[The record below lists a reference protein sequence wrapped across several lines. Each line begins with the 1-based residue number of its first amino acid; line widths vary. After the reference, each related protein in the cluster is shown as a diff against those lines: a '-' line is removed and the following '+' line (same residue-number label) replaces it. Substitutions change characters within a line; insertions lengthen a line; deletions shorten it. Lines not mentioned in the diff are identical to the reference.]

1 MFKCWTLTFKWVH
14 TPCSATFVHFF
25 TDSTWNTLEPFAFF
39 LQNAVSIVKKNKYIL
54 ITGVCESCCCQ
65 AVDYSDRHRDNTA
78 LHSGAHNHAT
88 YLNHFFVKDV
98 RVITSEAQCVVH
110 KLALITSGGVIKYIL
125 NKCNQQQFGSNPY
138 LTWAF
143 PWDGGI

>member
-1 MFKCWTLTFKWVH
+1 MLNINIQMGPHPMFG
-14 TPCSATFVHFF
+14 HFRSLF
-25 TDSTWNTLEPFAFF
+25 LLIALETHWSHLLSFY
-39 LQNAVSIVKKNKYIL
+39 KKNKYIL

-138 LTWAF
+138 LT
-143 PWDGGI
+143 